1 MGAPGGTGHEEEC
14 LGEAAENDDLRRK
27 YLDNLRSLE
36 RDEQV
41 LRGREQELRRL
52 VGKLCLAAQ
61 GQSPRLDAALRKLR
75 DAVRG
80 EVDSD
85 QLEALGGDVAASV
98 RELDIGTATLSKID
112 PQAATGSR
120 GIIAS
125 GATTR
130 EARVLPGE
138 AILGDERIRAVLAR
152 LLTELRPDQRLA
164 EAVVII
170 DRELS
175 ISMTQEQLPRLIERV
190 GGLLVQRIHG
200 LERAREELQLLLDQM
215 LGQLDL
221 LSRFVS
227 GHDLDESGRRSS
239 SETLNTQI
247 SGEVLALG
255 SAVDT
260 GTDLATVRR
269 QLRARL
275 DSISRHLQEY
285 HAREDERSRQA
296 RERTDQMRA
305 RMEELER
312 ETRNLH
318 ASLADEKRQYDEEV
332 ARVRRR
338 LFDACAERD
347 ALLLVVNA
355 ALARRRAVQA
365 VYEAGDDDKYQ
376 QAEAEKR
383 AAGDAFV
390 AALDEYERTVA
401 K

>member
-1 MGAPGGTGHEEEC
+1 M
-14 LGEAAENDDLRRK
+14 GEAAENDDWRRK

-80 EVDSD
+80 EVVAD
-85 QLEALGGDVAASV
+85 QLESLGADVAASV

-130 EARVLPGE
+130 EARALPGE

-269 QLRARL
+269 
-275 DSISRHLQEY
+275 
-285 HAREDERSRQA
+285 
-296 RERTDQMRA
+296 
-305 RMEELER
+305 
-312 ETRNLH
+312 
-318 ASLADEKRQYDEEV
+318 
-332 ARVRRR
+332 
-338 LFDACAERD
+338 
-347 ALLLVVNA
+347 
-355 ALARRRAVQA
+355 
-365 VYEAGDDDKYQ
+365 
-376 QAEAEKR
+376 
-383 AAGDAFV
+383 
-390 AALDEYERTVA
+390 
-401 K
+401 